1 VPNTNQATQVI
12 SIGRMKLVNPPE
24 QQMVRGDDGIFR
36 VKPGTTVDADPKVKV
51 QGGALEGSNVN
62 VVDAMVSMIALARQF
77 DMHMKVLQNADGND
91 RQATQLLSMN
101 R

>member
-1 VPNTNQATQVI
+1 
-12 SIGRMKLVNPPE
+12 
-24 QQMVRGDDGIFR
+24 
-36 VKPGTTVDADPKVKV
+36 
-51 QGGALEGSNVN
+51 
-62 VVDAMVSMIALARQF
+62 MVSMIALARQF